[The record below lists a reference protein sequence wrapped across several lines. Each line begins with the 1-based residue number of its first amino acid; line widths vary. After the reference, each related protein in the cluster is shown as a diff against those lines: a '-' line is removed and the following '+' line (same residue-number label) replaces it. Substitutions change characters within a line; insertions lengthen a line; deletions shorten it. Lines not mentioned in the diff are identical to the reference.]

1 MEKSSLDKIIREV
14 SNYRTGYWG
23 KHEHISLVTK
33 TVRKFQTSKKGSNE
47 KVAFLSK
54 KLYSISKKVCIVAFR
69 QFNLLMTSDVTF
81 SILNRQNGTF

>member
-1 MEKSSLDKIIREV
+1 MEKSSLAKIIREV

-47 KVAFLSK
+47 KVTLLSK
-54 KLYSISKKVCIVAFR
+54 VAFHFEKKVFIAVAFR

-81 SILNRQNGTF
+81 STLNR

>member
-1 MEKSSLDKIIREV
+1 MAKIIREV

-47 KVAFLSK
+47 KVTVLSK
-54 KLYSISKKVCIVAFR
+54 KLHSISKKKVFIAVAFR

-81 SILNRQNGTF
+81 STLNR

>member
-1 MEKSSLDKIIREV
+1 MEKSSLAKIIREV

-47 KVAFLSK
+47 KVTCFIYI
-54 KLYSISKKVCIVAFR
+54 KLHSISEKKVFIAVAFR
-69 QFNLLMTSDVTF
+69 QFNLLMTSCVTF
-81 SILNRQNGTF
+81 STQNR